1 MAKIGFLAF
10 FLFSNFIGLQSC
22 APNHDYIRQ
31 YQALHRNNPC
41 VQCREIVV
49 HSNCSSQWHSD
60 DFDCSTPAINY
71 GLDARAQCGQA
82 TITCR
87 PDPRKSTSQLVMIVA
102 LMESGVGDKPSFAP
116 LTNFTR
122 GVATIK
128 RTCGMESE
136 WIRES
141 MDHQRLSQPLTLQC
155 AHNVETFVLPPINR
169 RYEEAP
175 SNTEEKKIVD
185 EDVQVQ
191 VMGNTMMP
199 VVKERVVQNVIK
211 ETHHVPIEKKRIV
224 KTKHISQPTVEERE
238 VVERVP
244 VTKIVPTFEERR
256 ATELIH
262 GTTVIPVVEE
272 IEVTSML
279 PEVVEP
285 IAHSNEEPQRA
296 FPAERPEFAHAEPS
310 FSYER
315 PEAATARPPVPAER
329 PEIATARP
337 LN

>member
-1 MAKIGFLAF
+1 MAKIGLVSLFLIST
-10 FLFSNFIGLQSC
+10 LGGLQSC
-22 APNHDYIRQ
+22 APNQDYIRQ

-49 HSNCSSQWHSD
+49 HSNCSSQWHSTE
-60 DFDCSTPAINY
+60 FDCSTPVINY
-71 GLDARAQCGQA
+71 GLDVRAQCGQA
-82 TITCR
+82 TITCS
-87 PDPRKSTSQLVMIVA
+87 PDPRKTTSQSVMIVA

-116 LTNFTR
+116 ITNPTG
-122 GVATIK
+122 GVATLK
-128 RTCGMESE
+128 QTCGMESE

-141 MDHQRLSQPLTLQC
+141 MDHQKLTQPLTLQC
-155 AHNVETFVLPPINR
+155 AHNVENFVLPPVDR
-169 RYEEAP
+169 RYKPEE
-175 SNTEEKKIVD
+175 SSTVEQKILN
-185 EDVQVQ
+185 EDVEVQ
-191 VMGNTMMP
+191 VVGTTLMP
-199 VVKERVVQNVIK
+199 VVKERVVQTVVN

-256 ATELIH
+256 ATQLIH

-272 IEVTSML
+272 IEVTSLL
-279 PEVVEP
+279 PEVQPTVQ
-285 IAHSNEEPQRA
+285 SDDQPQRA